1 MIGLAGSKADPVMV
15 HFASRCVRRDVAFA
29 VMDLVDLAAR
39 GTWSLSVP
47 PGADDVL
54 TGVEVVRPGELSGVY
69 VRPIYLGRTLA
80 EAARWRGLLDGFTG
94 WLDETAL
101 PVVNRPHH
109 NQLNSYKPAHY
120 AWLSANGLLVPPSL
134 LSCDPARLEDFVSR
148 GRTVVKPVCGTRATT
163 REVARADLDR
173 LSRHDGPMLVQRLVP
188 GDDVRAHV
196 VGDEIVACR
205 FTSSM
210 IDYRSDRRS
219 RRARVELPDDLAAL
233 LVEKTAAQ
241 GLVFAGWDFKVD
253 ADGTYWCL
261 ECNPMPGYSFYD
273 RVCDGAVSDA
283 LIRHLSGGGAYQV
296 TGGSTLAS

>member
-1 MIGLAGSKADPVMV
+1 VIGLAGSKADPVMV

-39 GTWSLSVP
+39 GDWSLSVP
-47 PGADDVL
+47 PRVGDVVGGA
-54 TGVEVVRPGELSGVY
+54 EVVRPGELTGIY
-69 VRPIYLGRTLA
+69 VRPIYLGRTPG

-94 WLDETAL
+94 WLDETTL

-134 LSCDPARLEDFVSR
+134 MSTDLGRLKDFVSG
-148 GRTVVKPVCGTRATT
+148 GRTVVKPVCGTRAIT
-163 REVARADLDR
+163 REIDVADLDR
-173 LSRHDGPMLVQRLVP
+173 VPRHDGPVLVQRLVP

-196 VGDEIVACR
+196 VGAEVVACR
-205 FTSSM
+205 FTSSA
-210 IDYRSDRRS
+210 IDYRSDRRA
-219 RRARVELPDDLAAL
+219 RRIRVDVPSDLATL

-283 LIRHLSGGGAYQV
+283 LIRYLEPC
-296 TGGSTLAS
+296 

>member
-39 GTWSLSVP
+39 GDWSLSVP
-47 PGADDVL
+47 PRAGDVL
-54 TGVEVVRPGELSGVY
+54 RGIEVVRPGELTGLY
-69 VRPIYLGRTLA
+69 VRPIYLGRTAA
-80 EAARWRGLLDGFTG
+80 EAARWRGLLDGFTS

-101 PVVNRPHH
+101 SVVNRPHH

-120 AWLSANGLLVPPSL
+120 AWLSANGLHVPPSL
-134 LSCDPARLEDFVSR
+134 MSSDPARLKDFVSG
-148 GRTVVKPVCGTRATT
+148 GRTVVKPVCGTRAIT
-163 REVARADLDR
+163 REIDMVDLDR
-173 LSRHDGPMLVQRLVP
+173 LPRHDGPVLVQRLVG

-196 VGDEIVACR
+196 VGDEVIACS
-205 FTSSM
+205 FASSA

-219 RRARVELPDDLAAL
+219 RRTRVNVPDDLAAL

-283 LIRHLSGGGAYQV
+283 LIRHLCREV
-296 TGGSTLAS
+296 